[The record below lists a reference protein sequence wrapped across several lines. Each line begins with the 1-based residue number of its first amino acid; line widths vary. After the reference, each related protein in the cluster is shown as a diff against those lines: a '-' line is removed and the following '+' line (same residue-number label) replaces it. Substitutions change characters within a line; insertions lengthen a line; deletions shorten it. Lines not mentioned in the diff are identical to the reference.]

1 VPPSHHKE
9 LANFLKENFD
19 GNPSVAA
26 YRDNNGNR
34 PVPIGQFGGNFFSTI
49 GVCDMGLSLPAGSF
63 EFAASGSNEW
73 LPNSLASS
81 IYWLTERA
89 CDEWPLVCEDV
100 VKDNAKSTYRHM
112 AYVPSPFAFKLST
125 GQMVKWLLGVPITDT
140 EISISE
146 QAVLE
151 KAKKAYPGWLFRA
164 SA

>member
-1 VPPSHHKE
+1 MPPSHHKE

-34 PVPIGQFGGNFFSTI
+34 PIPIGQFGGDFFSTI

-63 EFAASGSNEW
+63 EFAGSGSNEW
-73 LPNSLASS
+73 LPNALASS

-89 CDEWPLVCEDV
+89 CDKWPLVCEDV

-125 GQMVKWLLGVPITDT
+125 GQMVKWLLGVTITDT

-151 KAKKAYPGWLFRA
+151 KAQKTYPGWLFRA
-164 SA
+164 CA